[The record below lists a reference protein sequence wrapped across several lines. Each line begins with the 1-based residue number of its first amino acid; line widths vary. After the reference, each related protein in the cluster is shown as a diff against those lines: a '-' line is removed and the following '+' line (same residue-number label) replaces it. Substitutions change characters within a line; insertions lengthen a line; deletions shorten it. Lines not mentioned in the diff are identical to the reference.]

1 HRDHPAILGGALL
14 TVVSPAVEGRTRT
27 GLPCGAMSGLL
38 QRRLPS
44 LIQAAQAVPYA
55 AHLVEDCEA
64 RAFVLLRLALART
77 VSGIGTPDP
86 PPLIRLASVARPRP
100 RSLPRARQRGALG
113 VPGPGVQGAPGGE
126 ARPSRR
132 ALEAALRP
140 RPARARELAA
150 ATARRGTLSLE
161 DAWPG
166 LALLG
171 CWLGG
176 HAGRHAARL

>member
-77 VSGIGTPDP
+77 VSVIGTPNP
-86 PPLIRLASVARPRP
+86 TTLIRLAAVARRH
-100 RSLPRARQRGALG
+100 A
-113 VPGPGVQGAPGGE
+113 
-126 ARPSRR
+126 
-132 ALEAALRP
+132 
-140 RPARARELAA
+140 
-150 ATARRGTLSLE
+150 
-161 DAWPG
+161 D
-166 LALLG
+166 ALLRAVHDRT
-171 CWLGG
+171 LG
-176 HAGRHAARL
+176 